1 MLETTEISPGVLRHV
16 EGRKAVYAGKAD
28 ALIAAGLVTLDQLPG
43 QPGNGRGMC
52 TYDADG
58 SKVRQGRARSASA
71 GRKYIVAKLC
81 AAGRVFEVSVVL
93 SPERIEAL
101 EAQRVRAC
109 SAWPFPV
116 VVGERPQRQFQ
127 AISFEAGGQ

>member
-1 MLETTEISPGVLRHV
+1 MLETTEIFPGVLRHV
-16 EGRKAVYAGKAD
+16 EGRRAVYAGKAE
-28 ALIAAGLVTLDQLPG
+28 ALISAGLVTPEQLPG

-58 SKVRQGRARSASA
+58 SKVRQGRAHSASA

-93 SPERIEAL
+93 SPGRLEAL
-101 EAQRVRAC
+101 EAQRVRAS

-116 VVGERPQRQFQ
+116 VVGHCPQRQFQ
-127 AISFEAGGQ
+127 ALSFNAGGQ